1 MLNRL
6 RFFPLFFAYRGSS
19 RMIRLTAAAVAA
31 VTLAASPALAQFP
44 GQPAG
49 VQINKPGD
57 AALTCEQI
65 LAEANPLNTIVTAQ
79 KQAADAQAAESQA
92 AAAKSASSRRIA
104 GGLMGGVL
112 GGAAQFGMM
121 RGALNNPLTRQ
132 AVLAASQGANTMANT
147 PEPAPT
153 AAAPAAPPSAEQQR
167 MTVLLGLYQAKACG

>member
-1 MLNRL
+1 
-6 RFFPLFFAYRGSS
+6 
-19 RMIRLTAAAVAA
+19 MIRLTVAAVAA
-31 VTLAASPALAQFP
+31 VTLAASPAFAQFP
-44 GQPAG
+44 GQAAG

-57 AALTCEQI
+57 AALTCDQI

-79 KQAADAQAAESQA
+79 KQAADAKAAESQA
-92 AAAKSASSRRIA
+92 AAAKSANSRRIA

-132 AVLAASQGANTMANT
+132 AVLAASQGASTLANT
-147 PEPAPT
+147 PATVPT
-153 AAAPAAPPSAEQQR
+153 ADATPAAPPSAEQQR